1 MVGNVRWTH
10 PQRVFY
16 ALECVRMFQFWG
28 NLKMIE
34 NQIKETP
41 AYLAAKNML
50 PPELHPEL
58 AQLIQE
64 YKFAALKVHKMPFVS
79 PKVLAELILMG
90 WRTQKT

>member
-1 MVGNVRWTH
+1 MT
-10 PQRVFY
+10 
-16 ALECVRMFQFWG
+16 
-28 NLKMIE
+28 E

-41 AYLAAKNML
+41 AYVAAKNML

-58 AQLIQE
+58 EKLILE
-64 YKFAALKVHKMPFVS
+64 YRFAALKVHKTPFVS